1 VDMILSSLDYEGRV
15 RERAEQLWEE
25 AGRPEGK
32 DQHFWYEAQHALEA
46 EHFETAPKEAG
57 DLLHGEADEPAVL

>member
-1 VDMILSSLDYEGRV
+1 MILSSLDYEARV

-32 DQHFWYEAQHALEA
+32 DQHFWYEAQRALEA
-46 EHFETAPKEAG
+46 EHFETAPEDAD
-57 DLLHGEADEPAVL
+57 DLQRSEADEPAVH